1 MGWSYL
7 LIAGIFEIVWAIG
20 MKYTH
25 SFSRFWPS
33 LLVIIAMLLSVYF
46 LTLAIKTI
54 PVGTAYAV
62 WTGIGIA
69 GTTVLG
75 IILFQEPVQLIRLF
89 FIFLILVSIVGLKVI
104 AK

>member
-7 LIAGIFEIVWAIG
+7 LIAGCFEIAWAVG

-25 SFSRFWPS
+25 GFSRFWPTV
-33 LLVIIAMLLSVYF
+33 LVIVTILLSVYF

-69 GTTVLG
+69 GTTILG
-75 IILFQEPVQLIRLF
+75 MILFQEPVQLMRLI
-89 FIFLILVSIVGLKVI
+89 FIFLILISVVGLKI
-104 AK
+104 ITR

>member
-7 LIAGIFEIVWAIG
+7 FIAGCFEIAWAVG

-25 SFSRFWPS
+25 GFSRFWPT
-33 LLVIIAMLLSVYF
+33 LLVIVTMLLSVYF

-69 GTTVLG
+69 GTTILG
-75 IILFQEPVQLIRLF
+75 MILFQEPVQLVRLF
-89 FIFLILVSIVGLKVI
+89 FIFLILVSVVGLKII
-104 AK
+104 AR